1 MGNIKPQ
8 KNAEINYKGG
18 KTPLEKAGAFI
29 KEARQGRSISIEELS
44 GSLRIGKEQLIAL
57 ENGQEELLPERVF
70 VKAMIRRVS
79 EKLEIDT
86 DFILKELQGRD
97 LSINT
102 LYKSNSTTSNKINTF
117 KLMPIIIISS
127 GLLGIIASLFTI
139 NYIENSLPSLNPSI
153 NSSRKLSSGN

>member
-1 MGNIKPQ
+1 VGNIKPQ
-8 KNAEINYKGG
+8 KNAEINYKEG

-153 NSSRKLSSGN
+153 NSSRKLPSGN